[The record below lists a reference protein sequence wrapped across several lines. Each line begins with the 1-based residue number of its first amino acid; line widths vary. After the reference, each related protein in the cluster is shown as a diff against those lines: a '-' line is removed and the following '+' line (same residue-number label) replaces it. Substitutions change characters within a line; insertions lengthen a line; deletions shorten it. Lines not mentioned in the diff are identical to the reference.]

1 MHASFP
7 LTLPRIVLFINN
19 NNAAST
25 ISGTSVEAGN
35 RLVALVVLSRFEA
48 CGDYSLHFAV
58 DAGWRHADD

>member
-7 LTLPRIVLFINN
+7 ITLPRIVLFIN

-58 DAGWRHADD
+58 DAGWCHADD